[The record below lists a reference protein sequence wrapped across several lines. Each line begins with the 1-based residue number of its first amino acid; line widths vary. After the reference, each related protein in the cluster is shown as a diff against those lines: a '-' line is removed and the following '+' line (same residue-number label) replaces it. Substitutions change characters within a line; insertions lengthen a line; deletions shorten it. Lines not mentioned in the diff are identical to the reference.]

1 VTSAA
6 SCPPSRRPGSARSLR
21 IRGALAWTG
30 GGLIENAAVVIDGSR
45 TRYAGPALGAP
56 GAEDELAGEWFL
68 MPGVIDH
75 HVHIRLSD
83 PRSILHG
90 GVTFCRDLGWTPEEI
105 FPLVDISQGT
115 DFEGPAVVAAGPMI
129 TAAGGY
135 PSKAGWC
142 PPGGWTEVTGAEEA
156 AAAVE
161 YVASQDPAVIKVA
174 LNSEV
179 GPTLS
184 DAELVAVCQ
193 AAHSR
198 GLSVTAHVQGAGQT
212 ERALG
217 AGIDELAHCPW
228 TERLSDEVVSG
239 LARNTGIVSTLDIHG
254 YGSRTRELDV
264 AVDNLRR
271 FAEEGGRV
279 RYGTDLGNGPIPP
292 GIHAGEAA
300 HLAAAGLSTEAILRS
315 MTLAPLRPG
324 AEGDLV
330 GLRGNPFE
338 DLAAFGRVDLVV
350 SRGRV
355 RRYHST

>member
-1 VTSAA
+1 M
-6 SCPPSRRPGSARSLR
+6 
-21 IRGALAWTG
+21 
-30 GGLIENAAVVIDGSR
+30 
-45 TRYAGPALGAP
+45 P
-56 GAEDELAGEWFL
+56 GA
-68 MPGVIDH
+68 IDH

-83 PRSILHG
+83 PRSVLHG

-115 DFEGPAVVAAGPMI
+115 DFQGPAIVAAGPMI

-142 PPGGWTEVTGAEEA
+142 PPGGWTEVRGAEEA

-161 YVASQDPAVIKVA
+161 YIASQDPAIVKVS
-174 LNSEV
+174 LNSEA

-184 DAELVAVCQ
+184 DAELVAVCE

-198 GLSVTAHVQGAGQT
+198 GLGVTAHVQGAGQT

-217 AGIDELAHCPW
+217 AGIDELAHTPW
-228 TERLSDEVVSG
+228 TERLTDDVIAS
-239 LARNTGIVSTLDIHG
+239 LARRTGIVSTLAIHR
-254 YGSRTRELDV
+254 SPELDV
-264 AVDNLRR
+264 AVDNLQR
-271 FAEEGGRV
+271 FAEAGGRV

-292 GIHAGEAA
+292 GIHAAEAI
-300 HLAAAGLSTEAILRS
+300 HLAAAGLSTEEILRA

-338 DLAAFGRVDLVV
+338 DLAAFAKVDLVV